1 MNISYGINGSN
12 ALKPHVSAARGS
24 VTCLSQTACQL
35 EPSCYTEVEA
45 LLDSGQGAPFA
56 ATRREKL
63 LCGLAFAAGVVA
75 LFAFSFLL

>member
-1 MNISYGINGSN
+1 MNITYGINGSN
-12 ALKPHVSAARGS
+12 ALKPQVTGARG
-24 VTCLSQTACQL
+24 TLECLSHASCQL